1 MTIWAWDFFPLVDG
15 DEVVDEMVAREFG
28 ERAPLLLPV
37 GETEGVVALEGDVFM
52 FVDLLVYTETKNENN
67 FFVIFWQERLRF
79 N

>member
-1 MTIWAWDFFPLVDG
+1 
-15 DEVVDEMVAREFG
+15 MVAREFG

-67 FFVIFWQERLRF
+67 FFVIF
-79 N
+79 